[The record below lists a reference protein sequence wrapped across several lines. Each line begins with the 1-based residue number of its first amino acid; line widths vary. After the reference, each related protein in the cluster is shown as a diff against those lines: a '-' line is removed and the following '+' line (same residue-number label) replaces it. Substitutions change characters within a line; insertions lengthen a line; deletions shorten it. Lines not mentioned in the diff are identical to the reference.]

1 LNSCTLS
8 EEEEHRRQA
17 PRILEDRTRGTFIKE
32 SCGHSR
38 LKKWDVYVECIGTL
52 DRNVKGRDNLGDK
65 A

>member
-1 LNSCTLS
+1 M
-8 EEEEHRRQA
+8 

-38 LKKWDVYVECIGTL
+38 LKKWDVYVECIWTL
-52 DRNVKGRDNLGDK
+52 DSNAKGRDNLGDK